1 MISHGTGAQWKVLP
15 VHIPHGRL
23 LVHSGRERERER
35 ERERSS
41 AALKEEAL
49 KFSQV

>member
-1 MISHGTGAQWKVLP
+1 MISHRTGTQCKVLP

-23 LVHSGRERERER
+23 LVHSGQERER
-35 ERERSS
+35 ERERSRSS
-41 AALKEEAL
+41 AALKEAL